1 MIFYYKIQNETG
13 FSVSQL
19 EMPELCSAKMS
30 IQLLGAFVSSL

>member
-19 EMPELCSAKMS
+19 EMPELCSAKKS
-30 IQLLGAFVSSL
+30 IQLLGAFVSRL